1 MGLQLKTLNCQEFV
15 KSVADNC
22 ALPSCSEDN
31 PDDLTQSIDH
41 IVCESVDEFAP
52 ISQWKTE
59 NKQRSKY
66 VLLTWRSMMPND

>member
-22 ALPSCSEDN
+22 ASLSCSGDN

-52 ISQWKTE
+52 ISQ
-59 NKQRSKY
+59 
-66 VLLTWRSMMPND
+66 